1 MNILPFLGPVID
13 KITGLIPDPGARAEA
28 QEAIEKELVTAANAA
43 LQGQLEINKVEAAHK
58 SIFVAGWRPFIG
70 WVCGFG
76 VAWAFVLGPIA
87 AAVVASIGADVV
99 LPEIATDNL
108 MELVLGMLG
117 LAGLRTFE
125 KVKAVSRER

>member
-28 QEAIEKELVTAANAA
+28 QETIEKELVTAANAA

-125 KVKAVSRER
+125 KVKAVSREQ